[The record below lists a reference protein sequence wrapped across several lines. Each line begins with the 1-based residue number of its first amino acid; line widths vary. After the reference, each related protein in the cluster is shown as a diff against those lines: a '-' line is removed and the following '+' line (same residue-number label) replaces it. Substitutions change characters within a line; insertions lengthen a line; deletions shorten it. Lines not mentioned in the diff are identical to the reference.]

1 LVSEDYVLYLVL
13 SPHNNVLKYCHEI
26 FNTDSTLTLW
36 QSKVGEFMVNF
47 ACKDEALAG
56 KRGLISHYTRTVGRR
71 YA

>member
-1 LVSEDYVLYLVL
+1 M
-13 SPHNNVLKYCHEI
+13 

-56 KRGLISHYTRTVGRR
+56 KRGLATPLELLEEDMRSMWWPLASKCLVTHRGEGIKVYRG
-71 YA
+71 